1 MDVKTFAEVLGA
13 QLINEYFDVVAE
25 KLPEFAG
32 VNVGD
37 LALAGIAAA
46 ISLGTFSTGRTDLDT
61 VITIAGLGRAAKI
74 VKEKVPV

>member
-1 MDVKTFAEVLGA
+1 MDIKTFAEVLGA

-46 ISLGTFSTGRTDLDT
+46 ISLGTFSTGRYDLDT
-61 VITIAGLGRAAKI
+61 IITIAGLGRAAKI